1 MQQRLYLGFLFVTVQ
16 FGGIALIL
24 FTGPVFPSGTVLL
37 AIEIAGIILAC
48 LIHKLYIF
56 QSLWVKQVN
65 PDIENVGFHF
75 S

>member
-1 MQQRLYLGFLFVTVQ
+1 MKKKTVTIVTKKDY
-16 FGGIALIL
+16 FIL
-24 FTGPVFPSGTVLL
+24 T
-37 AIEIAGIILAC
+37 C

>member
-1 MQQRLYLGFLFVTVQ
+1 LFFQVYLLPEDADWTEY
-16 FGGIALIL
+16 LHPHL
-24 FTGPVFPSGTVLL
+24 T
-37 AIEIAGIILAC
+37 C

-56 QSLWVKQVN
+56 QSLWIIQVN